1 MEHKGDMRR
10 VVKRF
15 GPVSVLIVVS
25 VFAFVAVTACRG
37 DSSSDRDVVAAA
49 PVRLT
54 WTRDVERNP
63 VWSPDGTRI
72 AFVCRGYLRYA
83 HRGQAMNRP
92 ISPAIG
98 VTSNICVMNA
108 DGSGQERLNRHR
120 TTDADPSWSPDGSKI
135 VFSSYR
141 DGHRSVHMMNGDG
154 SQRRWTTID
163 DYSNVQPAW
172 SPDGSQVAFSSH
184 RDGRWDIYVMD
195 ADGSNLTQVTNTRRS
210 DAEPAWSPDGSQIAF
225 ASESDEGSGIFVVN
239 RDGTDRRLIPGT
251 AGSARSPAWSPDGRR
266 LAFASDAGVDGIQNL
281 EIYVV
286 NIDGTGLTRLTNRPN
301 RDSDPD
307 WSPDG
312 SKIVFT
318 SNLVGNSE
326 VYVMEVGR

>member
-1 MEHKGDMRR
+1 MVDKGDMRR

-15 GPVSVLIVVS
+15 GPVSVLVVVA
-25 VFAFVAVTACRG
+25 VFASVAVLTYDGGPPDDVYLEAA
-37 DSSSDRDVVAAA
+37 SDGRL
-49 PVRLT
+49 VRLT
-54 WTRDVERNP
+54 RTWDTERNP
-63 VWSPDGTRI
+63 VWSPVGDKI
-72 AFVCRGYLRYA
+72 AFMCWDDGRYA
-83 HRGQAMNRP
+83 HSGEVRNRP
-92 ISPAIG
+92 ISTIH
-98 VTSNICVMNA
+98 VSSDICVMNA
-108 DGSGQERLNRHR
+108 DGSGRERLTGYEN
-120 TTDADPSWSPDGSKI
+120 DDFDPAWSPDGAELA
-135 VFSSYR
+135 FSSYR
-141 DGHRSVHMMNGDG
+141 GIHVMNGDG

-195 ADGSNLTQVTNTRRS
+195 ADGASLTQVTDTRRS

-225 ASESDEGSGIFVVN
+225 ASDSDEGSGIFVVN

-251 AGSARSPAWSPDGRR
+251 AGSARSPAWAPDGRR
-266 LAFASDAGVDGIQNL
+266 IAFASDAGVDGIENL

-286 NIDGTGLTRLTNRPN
+286 KIDGTGLTRLTNRPN

-312 SKIVFT
+312 RKIVFT

-326 VYVMEVGR
+326 IYVMEVGR